1 MKAKL
6 TTVGI
11 IYAVP
16 VLMNIIAFGFLGW
29 MY

>member
-16 VLMNIIAFGFLGW
+16 VIMNVLAFGFWGW
-29 MY
+29 NY